1 MRDLSLRV
9 LLVVAAVALLAAFVV
24 SLALATTE
32 SGAAG
37 PSDELHLYGDR

>member
-9 LLVVAAVALLAAFVV
+9 LVVVAAVALLAAFVV
-24 SLALATTE
+24 SLALATTG

-37 PSDELHLYGDR
+37 PSGELHVYGDR